1 MENIMKQIIASV
13 LISFLLATGALAET
27 CPAMMKQIDQMLA
40 ETKQLSS
47 EQVKEIKALR
57 AQGEEAF
64 KEGNQEECQKLLS
77 QAIELL
83 G

>member
-1 MENIMKQIIASV
+1 MENIMKQIIASI
-13 LISFLLATGALAET
+13 LISFLLATGVLAET
-27 CPAMMKQIDQMLA
+27 CPAMMIQIDQMLA
-40 ETKQLSS
+40 ETKQLSP
-47 EQVKEIKALR
+47 EQVKEIKTLR
-57 AQGEEAF
+57 IQGEQAF